1 MKKINLLILSLFLFT
16 FIVNFVAAQQDPADV
31 GQVIGG
37 AFNGNQSKIPTTPED
52 IEQLRQ
58 NFLKQQWTEIISKN
72 KVLGPLHNFFVN
84 NTIIFQILFAHPY
97 ELSLTLFGIIIL
109 WFFFMTKATKIID
122 STGLVKGGVSVA
134 IGAAFAIILAQTR
147 LLKTIVTFTLDVMFK
162 QSSWWFRIIIAIIAF
177 GFLALAHVVL
187 GLISQNL
194 KAKGKEK

>member
-1 MKKINLLILSLFLFT
+1 MNKFNKTIILAILIVLLSYSIS
-16 FIVNFVAAQQDPADV
+16 AQQQDPADV

-37 AFNGNQSKIPTTPED
+37 AFNVNQSKIPTTPED

-84 NTIIFQILFAHPY
+84 NTIIFQILFAHTY

-122 STGLVKGGVSVA
+122 STGLVK
-134 IGAAFAIILAQTR
+134 
-147 LLKTIVTFTLDVMFK
+147 
-162 QSSWWFRIIIAIIAF
+162 
-177 GFLALAHVVL
+177 
-187 GLISQNL
+187 
-194 KAKGKEK
+194 